1 MPRLQHTSLTCEVE
15 QAVPLRTRNPSP
27 PLWRRGRGAS
37 LYQCS
42 AAGGAHPGRRSPAQ
56 CRTKPRCPSLLCR
69 PRRVTS
75 PGKVASH
82 RRARGFG
89 RAAARGGHCELTPP
103 GARGRR
109 EMSTFGDTS
118 SQVQR
123 RGETLRVNTSR
134 HTGTARDEHLG
145 DTSSQVHF
153 CSETRRHSR
162 PHTSSAAA
170 DGQVLDTAARACLY
184 RTRHRKPRRRGPGQ
198 RRYPRTGAPRPRA
211 AEAAA
216 QRLRRDS
223 RAADRRAKR
232 QRRCCCCSAPTT
244 SAPLLLLLLLPPR
257 HAGRARRRRRAA
269 SGSRRAVSVV
279 LDYA

>member
-1 MPRLQHTSLTCEVE
+1 MRLRLPIASVACLLIHTRAAASSHICGGDAGVPRLQHTSLMCEVE

-75 PGKVASH
+75 SGKVASH

-109 EMSTFGDTS
+109 EMSTCVVPTELA
-118 SQVQR
+118 Q
-123 RGETLRVNTSR
+123 N
-134 HTGTARDEHLG
+134 
-145 DTSSQVHF
+145 
-153 CSETRRHSR
+153 
-162 PHTSSAAA
+162 
-170 DGQVLDTAARACLY
+170 TAAN
-184 RTRHRKPRRRGPGQ
+184 K
-198 RRYPRTGAPRPRA
+198 
-211 AEAAA
+211 
-216 QRLRRDS
+216 RLEKSCVRF
-223 RAADRRAKR
+223 
-232 QRRCCCCSAPTT
+232 
-244 SAPLLLLLLLPPR
+244 LLI
-257 HAGRARRRRRAA
+257 
-269 SGSRRAVSVV
+269 SG
-279 LDYA
+279 

>member
-1 MPRLQHTSLTCEVE
+1 MWGGRSGGERRFAPRSDTARAHMAQTTLTHDTAPSEGPTGGGANAPPVADRSVARLLIHTRAAASSHICGGDAGVPRLQHTSLTCEVE
-15 QAVPLRTRNPSP
+15 QAVPLRIRNPSP
-27 PLWRRGRGAS
+27 PFWRRGRGAS

-134 HTGTARDEHLG
+134 HTGTARDEHL
-145 DTSSQVHF
+145 
-153 CSETRRHSR
+153 R
-162 PHTSSAAA
+162 
-170 DGQVLDTAARACLY
+170 
-184 RTRHRKPRRRGPGQ
+184 
-198 RRYPRTGAPRPRA
+198 
-211 AEAAA
+211 
-216 QRLRRDS
+216 
-223 RAADRRAKR
+223 
-232 QRRCCCCSAPTT
+232 
-244 SAPLLLLLLLPPR
+244 
-257 HAGRARRRRRAA
+257 
-269 SGSRRAVSVV
+269 
-279 LDYA
+279 